1 VNLGKRSDIVPAFN
15 HNDLLVFVLTIVLPV
30 TNIPLIG
37 FVLLPPV
44 FVSTGNGQLDV
55 VLWLLRP
62 RHSLPSIHLKC

>member
-1 VNLGKRSDIVPAFN
+1 MDLGKLCDIVPVFN

-30 TNIPLIG
+30 TNIPLNG

-62 RHSLPSIHLKC
+62 LHTLPCIHLK